1 MATADQSLV
10 HPRLIDTD
18 RAPTLPLAAPRVA
31 APIDITIIGD
41 FDAIEPEWRRFEQYA
56 DCTAFQCFDWLST
69 WQRHIGAPANVVPA
83 LVIGRDRAG
92 EIVMLVPLA
101 VQRSSTFASLTFLG
115 RALCDYNAPLLAPD
129 FEQVYGRNF
138 PEIWRRI
145 CAQLQAAPRYRHDL
159 VLLDKL
165 PSHLGAQ
172 TNPFTQLG
180 VTLNPSGAYRATL
193 TGDWETFY
201 SEKRSSGNR
210 RRDRNKRR
218 RMADSGAIELVS
230 ASSPEDASQTLEILI
245 DQKRKSFARMGV
257 PDLFSRPGYL
267 DFFRDLA
274 RRPSDARLV
283 HISRLVVGSL
293 PAATNLGIEF
303 RGVYY
308 HVLTSYDD
316 GPLSRF
322 GPGTIHLHELLR
334 RAIERGD
341 TTFDFTIGDEPYKR
355 DWSDSTVT
363 LYDLVA
369 GATLRGHAFA
379 AGMIASRRAKRW
391 IKHSRFWPALTR
403 LRSRLAGSKAETP
416 PARQDD

>member
-1 MATADQSLV
+1 MATADQTLV
-10 HPRLIDTD
+10 HPRLIDPE
-18 RAPTLPLAAPRVA
+18 RSAPLLLAAVRAA
-31 APIDITIIGD
+31 APIDIAIIGD
-41 FDAIEPEWRRFEQYA
+41 FDSIEPEWRRFEQYA

-69 WQRHIGAPANVVPA
+69 WHRHIGAPAGVVPIF
-83 LVIGRDRAG
+83 VIGRNQAG

-101 VQRSSTFASLTFLG
+101 VQRSGAFTSLTFLG
-115 RALCDYNAPLLAPD
+115 RALCDYNAPLLAPG
-129 FEQVYGRNF
+129 FEQAYGRDF
-138 PEIWRRI
+138 PEIWQQI
-145 CAQLQAAPRYRHDL
+145 CARLQQDPRYRHDL
-159 VLLDKL
+159 VMLDKL
-165 PSHLGAQ
+165 PPHVGAQ

-180 VTLNPSGAYRATL
+180 VTLNPSGAHRTTL
-193 TGDWETFY
+193 AGDWETFY

-218 RMADSGAIELVS
+218 RLAESGDVEMVS

-267 DFFRDLA
+267 AFFRDLA
-274 RRPSDARLV
+274 MRPRDARLV
-283 HISRLVVGSL
+283 HISKLAVGSE

-322 GPGTIHLHELLR
+322 GPGVIHLHELIR
-334 RAIERGD
+334 RALEHGD

-355 DWSDSTVT
+355 EWSDTTVA
-363 LYDLVA
+363 LYDFVA
-369 GATLRGHAFA
+369 GASLRGHALATGMSA
-379 AGMIASRRAKRW
+379 ARRVKRW

-403 LRSRLAGSKAETP
+403 LRSRLAGSKAETT
-416 PARQDD
+416 PAPQDD